1 MSTPTD
7 PPAATDDVAYITQAE
22 LLPEGTTTDTSPA
35 GDVPAGVAALNPD
48 NPPWGLLAAI
58 GVLFGSLALL
68 IFVPVVIIIPYVLWR
83 GVNLQLISEFLQ
95 TDKTAIV
102 ISLLATLPAHLLTLA
117 LVWVVVTGIG
127 KRPFWRTLGWS
138 WTPRIGFW
146 SSAGIALGL
155 YVLGILIFKIFGEQ
169 ETALVRMLNSSL
181 AARYSIVVMATLTAP
196 LVEEVVYRGV
206 LYPALQRRVGML
218 WGVVGVMMVF
228 ALIHVPQYLPSL
240 GAISTIG
247 VLSLSLTL
255 LRAYTGRLLPCV
267 VVHTIFNGLASLA
280 IVLEPHLKNVPTV
293 TDEPTASLYLSSA
306 AHSIAYLVSLI
317 F

>member
-1 MSTPTD
+1 M
-7 PPAATDDVAYITQAE
+7 
-22 LLPEGTTTDTSPA
+22 
-35 GDVPAGVAALNPD
+35 
-48 NPPWGLLAAI
+48 LAAV

-68 IFVPVVIIIPYVLWR
+68 VLIPVLIIIPYVIWR
-83 GVNLQLISEFLQ
+83 GVDLQTLSEFLQ

-127 KRPFWRTLGWS
+127 KRPFWQTLGWS
-138 WTPRIGFW
+138 WTPRLGFW
-146 SSAGIALGL
+146 TSAGIALGL
-155 YVLGILIFKIFGEQ
+155 YVLGIVIFQIFGDQ
-169 ETALVRMLNSSL
+169 ETALVRMLNSST

-228 ALIHVPQYLPSL
+228 ALIHVPQYLPSF
-240 GAISTIG
+240 GAITTIG
-247 VLSLSLTL
+247 ILSLSLTL

-267 VVHTIFNGLASLA
+267 VVHTIFNGLASVA
-280 IVLEPHLKNVPTV
+280 ILLEPHLKSVPKVTEQTTSALLPLLTATV
-293 TDEPTASLYLSSA
+293 AR
-306 AHSIAYLVSLI
+306 LI
-317 F
+317 PQLF

>member
-1 MSTPTD
+1 
-7 PPAATDDVAYITQAE
+7 
-22 LLPEGTTTDTSPA
+22 LPSQEEGAGASPA
-35 GDVPAGVAALNPD
+35 GNEPASLAPLDPD
-48 NPPWGLLAAI
+48 NPPWGLLAAV
-58 GVLFGSLALL
+58 GVLFASLALL
-68 IFVPVVIIIPYVLWR
+68 VLVPVVIIIPYVIWR
-83 GVNLQLISEFLQ
+83 GVNMQLLNEFLQ
-95 TDKTAIV
+95 TDKSAIV

-117 LVWVVVTGIG
+117 VVWAVVTGIG
-127 KRPFWRTLGWS
+127 RRPFWRTLGWS

-146 SSAGIALGL
+146 SSVVIAIGLYALGL
-155 YVLGILIFKIFGEQ
+155 AIFQIFGDQ
-169 ETALVRMLNSSL
+169 ETALVRMLNSSQ

-206 LYPALQRRVGML
+206 LYPALRRRVGML
-218 WGVVGVMMVF
+218 WAVVGVMLVF

-267 VVHTIFNGLASLA
+267 VVHTIFNGLASAGIL
-280 IVLEPHLKNVPTV
+280 LEPHLKALPSV
-293 TDEPTASLYLSSA
+293 TDEPTASLWLPPA
-306 AHSIAYLVSLI
+306 ARIAHLVSLI

>member
-7 PPAATDDVAYITQAE
+7 EPANVAYPYQAE
-22 LLPEGTTTDTSPA
+22 PSPGMPA
-35 GDVPAGVAALNPD
+35 PPSGNVPASVAAVNPD
-48 NPPWGLLAAI
+48 NPPWGLPAAI
-58 GVLFGSLALL
+58 GVLCASLALL
-68 IFVPVVIIIPYVLWR
+68 VFVPVFIVVPYVFWR
-83 GVNLQLISEFLQ
+83 GVNMQTIGEFLQ

-102 ISLLATLPAHLLTLA
+102 LSLIATLPAHLLTLA

-138 WTPRIGFW
+138 WSPRVGLW
-146 SSAGIALGL
+146 SSVGLALGL
-155 YVLGILIFKIFGEQ
+155 YVLGILIFKIFGDQ
-169 ETALVRMLNSSL
+169 ETALVRLLNSSA

-218 WGVVGVMMVF
+218 WGVAGVMIIF
-228 ALIHVPQYLPSL
+228 ALIHVPQYYPSF

-255 LRAYTGRLLPCV
+255 LRAYSGRLLPCV
-267 VVHTIFNGLASLA
+267 VVHTIFNGLASVA
-280 IVLEPHLKNVPTV
+280 ILLEPYFKDVPKV
-293 TDEPTASLYLSSA
+293 TDEPATSA
-306 AHSIAYLVSLI
+306 LLPYIGHVAAQLVSI
-317 F
+317 FF

>member
-1 MSTPTD
+1 M
-7 PPAATDDVAYITQAE
+7 AV
-22 LLPEGTTTDTSPA
+22 
-35 GDVPAGVAALNPD
+35 VNPD
-48 NPPWGLLAAI
+48 NPPWGLPAAV

-68 IFVPVVIIIPYVLWR
+68 IFVPVFIIIPYVLWR
-83 GVNLQLISEFLQ
+83 GINLQSLSEFLQ
-95 TDKTAIV
+95 TDKSAIV
-102 ISLLATLPAHLLTLA
+102 ISLLATLPAHLLTLV
-117 LVWVVVTGIG
+117 LVWAVVTGMG

-138 WTPRIGFW
+138 WTPRFGFW
-146 SSAGIALGL
+146 SSVGIALGL
-155 YVLGILIFKIFGEQ
+155 YVVGILIFKIFGDQ
-169 ETALVRMLNSSL
+169 ETALVRMLNSSQ
-181 AARYSIVVMATLTAP
+181 AARYSIVVMATLSAP

-218 WGVVGVMMVF
+218 WGVVGVMMIF

-267 VVHTIFNGLASLA
+267 AVHTIFNGLSSLA
-280 IVLEPHLKNVPTV
+280 ILLEPHLKNVPSI
-293 TDEPTASLYLSSA
+293 TDEPTSALWLPLVSLN
-306 AHSIAYLVSLI
+306 AHLVSLI